1 MFPVASQDS
10 DLGWVQTDG
19 LQGTWTVYNVYPTA
33 PHKPAS
39 CNATNIFH
47 MSWKKTKH
55 TLSFMPT
62 FLTCTWSSS
71 TKKVSN
77 FTKHDFFFFFFY
89 WAEGLPS
96 PNDCKPRL
104 AGIDPSPYPPL
115 WVKSTRSV
123 GKLNHVVRMPA
134 VRLIIPRQPETLQN
148 PTTNKKREE
157 KKDTERWYSWHVPI
171 TLGNF

>member
-1 MFPVASQDS
+1 M
-10 DLGWVQTDG
+10 GCREHG
-19 LQGTWTVYNVYPTA
+19 LYIMCTLQHHISLHLAMPRISSIWA
-33 PHKPAS
+33 E
-39 CNATNIFH
+39 
-47 MSWKKTKH
+47 KKTNTH
-55 TLSFMPT
+55 SPSCPL
-62 FLTCTWSSS
+62 FLLALEVVVQRRFRISQSMI
-71 TKKVSN
+71 
-77 FTKHDFFFFFFY
+77 FFFFFFY